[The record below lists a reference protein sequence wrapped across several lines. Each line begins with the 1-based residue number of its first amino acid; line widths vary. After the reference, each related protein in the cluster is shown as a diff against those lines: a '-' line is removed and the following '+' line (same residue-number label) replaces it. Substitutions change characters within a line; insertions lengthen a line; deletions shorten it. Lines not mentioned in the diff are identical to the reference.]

1 MGGRGVIHSSSNCE
15 GDPGIEGGSLVQ
27 RFWGADS
34 SSLESEGDIS
44 LLKQIASV
52 AGGEGS
58 IGGGGSIGI
67 GSRCGGPGS
76 RSLDVKGLGAA
87 R

>member
-1 MGGRGVIHSSSNCE
+1 MIHSSSNCE
-15 GDPGIEGGSLVQ
+15 GDPRIEGGSLVQ
-27 RFWGADS
+27 QLSGADS
-34 SSLESEGDIS
+34 SSLESENDIS
-44 LLKQIASV
+44 PLKQIAS
-52 AGGEGS
+52 G